1 MKVLLLSCNTGEG
14 HNSAA
19 RAIAEELGRRGIEN
33 VKVDPLSFLSEW
45 IEKTTSHAY
54 NSLIKHTPKAFGVMY
69 KTADIIS
76 ETKVSSP
83 VYYLRAGYAKKL
95 HDYIVDNGFDAVISV
110 HLFGMEAMAGVR
122 KTTGLDIPF
131 YGVMTDY
138 TVYPFTAESKQD
150 GYFASHPELAEA
162 LAEKGIDPTIIH
174 PTGIP
179 VRAAFAETMPQSEA
193 REYLDLPQ
201 DKKMLLVM
209 TGGVGCEPMLKLCD
223 KVVEAAGGEAF
234 ACVMV
239 GKNEDLR
246 QKIEGRYG
254 KNGAVR
260 AIPFTTE
267 VNLYMKAADVLI
279 TKPGG
284 LSSTEAAVA
293 NVPLVHVREIPG
305 CETDNVRF
313 FGTHGLSL
321 AADSDEQAVEY
332 ALKLAHDPT
341 AATAM
346 RQAQRATINPFAAR
360 DIVRIVCGK

>member
-1 MKVLLLSCNTGEG
+1 MKILLLSCNTGEG

-33 VKVDPLSFLSEW
+33 EKIDPLHFLGEW
-45 IEKTTSHAY
+45 VEKTTSNAY

-95 HDYIVDNGFDAVISV
+95 HDYIVDNRFDAVISV
-110 HLFGMEAMAGVR
+110 HLFGMDAMAGMR
-122 KTTGLDIPF
+122 KSTGLQVPF

-150 GYFASHPELAEA
+150 GYFASHPELGKA
-162 LAEKGIDPTIIH
+162 LAEKGIDPAIIH

-179 VRAAFAETMPQSEA
+179 VRAAFAETMSQSEA
-193 REYLDLPQ
+193 RDYLDLPQ

-223 KVVEAAGGEAF
+223 KVVASASDGMF

-246 QKIEGRYG
+246 QKIVDRYG
-254 KNGAVR
+254 ESGVVR

-267 VNLYMKAADVLI
+267 VNVYMKAADVLI

-305 CETDNVRF
+305 CETDNVKF
-313 FGTHGLSL
+313 FKAHGLSL
-321 AADSDEQAVEY
+321 SAESDEQAVEY
-332 ALKLAHDPT
+332 ALKLANDSE
-341 AATAM
+341 AAAAM
-346 RQAQRATINPFAAR
+346 RKAQKNTINPFAAR
-360 DIVRIVCGK
+360 DIVDIVCGK